1 MKHLRSARHR
11 ALVEGLT
18 TARHAAELTQRE
30 LAKKLKRSGSFVWKF
45 EAGERRLDVLEY
57 IDWCQACGLDPAD
70 YLRRLL
76 LRR

>member
-18 TARHAAELTQRE
+18 EARHAAGFTQRE
-30 LAKKLKRSGSFVWKF
+30 LAKRLKRSGSFVWKF

-57 IDWCQACGLDPAD
+57 CDWCLECGLDPAD
-70 YLRRLL
+70 YLRKLL
-76 LRR
+76 LRK